1 MPIRQ
6 IPKYKMFQSLISKD
20 NMIYVAIF
28 IFIILFAL
36 VNAFRPS
43 IIYNRDLS
51 FRRFGIG
58 YKNKSVLPIWLF
70 SIVLAIIVY
79 IGVMYIYDYEGLPT
93 Y

>member
-1 MPIRQ
+1 
-6 IPKYKMFQSLISKD
+6 MFQSWISKD

-28 IFIILFAL
+28 VFIALFGL

-70 SIVLAIIVY
+70 SIVLSIVVY
-79 IGVMYIYDYEGLPT
+79 VAAMYVYEYTP
-93 Y
+93 

>member
-1 MPIRQ
+1 
-6 IPKYKMFQSLISKD
+6 MFQSWISKD

-28 IFIILFAL
+28 VFIALFGL

-43 IIYNRDLS
+43 IIYNGDLS

-70 SIVLAIIVY
+70 SIVLSIIVY
-79 IGVMYIYDYEGLPT
+79 VVVMYIYDYTP
-93 Y
+93 

>member
-1 MPIRQ
+1 
-6 IPKYKMFQSLISKD
+6 MFQSWISKE
-20 NMIYVAIF
+20 NVVFVAIF
-28 IFIILFAL
+28 VFIGLFGL
-36 VNAFRPS
+36 INAFRPS

-70 SIVLAIIVY
+70 SIILAIVVY
-79 IGVMYIYDYEGLPT
+79 VVVMYIYNYKSGPM

>member
-1 MPIRQ
+1 
-6 IPKYKMFQSLISKD
+6 MFQSLISKE

-28 IFIILFAL
+28 VFIALFAI

-58 YKNKSVLPIWLF
+58 YKNKSVIPIWLF
-70 SIVLAIIVY
+70 TIVLAIIVY
-79 IGVMYIYDYEGLPT
+79 VAVMYLYDYSGGPV

>member
-1 MPIRQ
+1 
-6 IPKYKMFQSLISKD
+6 MFQSLISKE

-28 IFIILFAL
+28 VFIALFAI

-58 YKNKSVLPIWLF
+58 YKNKSVIPIWLF
-70 SIVLAIIVY
+70 TIVLAIIVY
-79 IGVMYIYDYEGLPT
+79 VAVMYLYDYSSGPV

>member
-1 MPIRQ
+1 
-6 IPKYKMFQSLISKD
+6 MFQSFISED

-28 IFIILFAL
+28 TFIALFAIINL
-36 VNAFRPS
+36 FRPS

-70 SIVLAIIVY
+70 SIVLAILVY
-79 IGVMYIYDYEGLPT
+79 VAVMYLYDYNSGPV

>member
-1 MPIRQ
+1 
-6 IPKYKMFQSLISKD
+6 MFQSFISKE
-20 NMIYVAIF
+20 NMIFVAIF
-28 IFIILFAL
+28 IFIILFGI

-79 IGVMYIYDYEGLPT
+79 V
-93 Y
+93 

>member
-1 MPIRQ
+1 
-6 IPKYKMFQSLISKD
+6 MFQSWISKD

-28 IFIILFAL
+28 VFIALFGL

-70 SIVLAIIVY
+70 SIVLSIVVY
-79 IGVMYIYDYEGLPT
+79 VVAMYVYEYTP
-93 Y
+93 

>member
-1 MPIRQ
+1 
-6 IPKYKMFQSLISKD
+6 MFQSLISKE

-28 IFIILFAL
+28 VFIALFAI
-36 VNAFRPS
+36 VNVFRPS
-43 IIYNRDLS
+43 IIYNPDLS

-58 YKNKSVLPIWLF
+58 YKNKSVIPIWLF

-79 IGVMYIYDYEGLPT
+79 VVVMYIYDYNGGPV

>member
-1 MPIRQ
+1 
-6 IPKYKMFQSLISKD
+6 MFQSLISKE
-20 NMIYVAIF
+20 NMIYVVIF

-36 VNAFRPS
+36 VNVFRPS

-79 IGVMYIYDYEGLPT
+79 VAVMYIYDYKSGPV

>member
-1 MPIRQ
+1 
-6 IPKYKMFQSLISKD
+6 MFQSWISKD

-28 IFIILFAL
+28 VFIALFGL

-70 SIVLAIIVY
+70 SIVLSIVVY
-79 IGVMYIYDYEGLPT
+79 VVAMYVYDYTP
-93 Y
+93 

>member
-1 MPIRQ
+1 MLQ
-6 IPKYKMFQSLISKD
+6 GWISKE
-20 NMIYVAIF
+20 NMVYVAIF
-28 IFIILFAL
+28 VFIALFGL

-70 SIVLAIIVY
+70 SIVLAILVY
-79 IGVMYIYDYEGLPT
+79 VIVMYLYDYKSGPM

>member
-1 MPIRQ
+1 
-6 IPKYKMFQSLISKD
+6 MFQNFISKE

-28 IFIILFAL
+28 IFIALFGL
-36 VNAFRPS
+36 INAFRPS

-70 SIVLAIIVY
+70 SIVLAILVY
-79 IGVMYIYDYEGLPT
+79 VAVMYLYDYKSGPV